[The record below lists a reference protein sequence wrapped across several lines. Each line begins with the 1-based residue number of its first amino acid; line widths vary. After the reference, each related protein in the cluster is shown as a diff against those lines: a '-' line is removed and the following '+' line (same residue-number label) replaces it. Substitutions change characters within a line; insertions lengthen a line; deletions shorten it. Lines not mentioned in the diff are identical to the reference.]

1 MEQGYGDE
9 PPTDDQH
16 GVSHVRGA
24 ALDDQIN
31 DEQKTERCGNDQRN
45 RNDLTP
51 CSYVFCFRVMTAFI
65 IFYQKFLPTPI
76 RKETSMRAYQLL
88 MRRFY
93 LCYKAISASVI

>member
-16 GVSHVRGA
+16 GPSHVRSA
-24 ALDDQIN
+24 ALEDQVN

-51 CSYVFCFRVMTAFI
+51 CSYVFRFRVMTAFI
-65 IFYQKFLPTPI
+65 IFYQQFLPTPI
-76 RKETSMRAYQLL
+76 RKEVYACLSVADAPSLL
-88 MRRFY
+88 RF
-93 LCYKAISASVI
+93 IPTM